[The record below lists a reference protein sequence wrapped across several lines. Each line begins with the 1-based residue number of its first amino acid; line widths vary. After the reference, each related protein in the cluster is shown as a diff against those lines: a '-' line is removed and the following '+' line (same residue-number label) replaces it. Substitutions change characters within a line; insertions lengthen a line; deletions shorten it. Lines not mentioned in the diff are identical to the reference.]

1 MPVNWWDT
9 PEIEAAKKKA
19 LAGGTGGVFTLDQL
33 KALGQTGDMATD
45 WMAGAKKDPL
55 LAGGG
60 RAIVNPDLKLPAGY
74 YQLPGAAGAYYY
86 DPRSGQVSQEFAD
99 WANSGKIERDP
110 ITNLPKALMDQRD
123 GGEAFRATDSQNP
136 ATLETLRK
144 IFDYG
149 KVNGSYQEA
158 QDKVLGLGQYQ
169 QFMTSKDGKQL
180 RVSDALGQAPVD
192 PATAPFTQTPTPTGG
207 FDRLM
212 KLTGKTRDE
221 VSKMLGGSVTANE
234 SAIAASPY
242 YEGTSDTRSSL
253 EDALASNYE
262 KRATMWKGLQD
273 QRAARGV
280 DINTGTSE
288 AEKKRIYDTVSRISD
303 PAQRAA
309 YLSAQDPGNLT
320 TELRAERY
328 ALRAGER
335 DQIAAYEK
343 AHPEVRYDFNETNK
357 YGDTK
362 GRGIQVKITSGSQVM
377 TDPAT
382 GREIFVGSVPK
393 KIELVKARVKNIDRA
408 AAAAQGVAVGGMS
421 AMLTGGSS
429 LFIGGSALLGGMS
442 GMGFGP
448 NVKNISMKRRGT
460 LTGFGQWDVRDPHM
474 MNMREVG
481 TAFAFAAVLG
491 GFGKGAGGAKTAG
504 SSYSQKAAVSSFG
517 PSAAGLGAKNS
528 GFMLAGSRGA
538 VGGGAFMM
546 TR

>member
-1 MPVNWWDT
+1 MAVNWWDT

-19 LAGGTGGVFTLDQL
+19 LAGGAGGVFTLDQL

-74 YQLPGAAGAYYY
+74 YQIPGAAGAYYY
-86 DPRSGQVSQEFAD
+86 NPSSGQVSQEFAD

-123 GGEAFRATDSQNP
+123 GGEAFRASDSQNP

-144 IFDYG
+144 IFEYG

-481 TAFAFAAVLG
+481 TAFAFAALFG
-491 GFGKGAGGAKTAG
+491 GFGKGAGAKTAG